1 MIRFLQKENRL
12 TKAIFWVVIGAAAI
26 TMVITL
32 VPGIFANGPDDGS
45 TTYATVRNG
54 GLFGRLLTENSE
66 VSTQQVQR
74 LASRMIQQQKLPDF
88 LMPYMM
94 QRAATSLVQQEILIH
109 EANRLGLQVTD
120 DDLRRELQTGSFGQY
135 IYPEG
140 KFIGDDRYAY
150 FVSTAFN
157 MSTNDF
163 ESTLKKQMELERL
176 ERMVTAGVTVNDKD
190 VRKEFMEQGTKVKFD
205 YAVIS
210 LEDIKK
216 QINPTDAQLEAY
228 FNQHAKQYAK
238 GVPETRK
245 IAYIVFDPSQT
256 PGSAPQVT
264 DAALQAY
271 YQQHMDQFQ
280 QKEQVKVRHI
290 LIKVPQG
297 ADAATDAAAKKKADD
312 IRKQLQ
318 GGADFAKLAKEN
330 SDDPG
335 SKDQGGELGMISRGQ
350 TVPEFEQAA
359 FSLQPGQLSQ
369 VIKTQFGYHILQV
382 EAKQAAQTK
391 SLDQVK
397 DQIRPIV
404 QREAE
409 MQAAQ
414 KFAQQLA
421 TQAQQQGLEKAA
433 AAHSLHVETTDYL
446 QQGQPVAGIPDSAA
460 MLTAAFQAKQGAAPQ
475 SVSTGEGYAVFSV
488 VDIKAAHAPS
498 FAEYKT
504 HVLDDFRNDQAP
516 ALLQQKTSQLAAAAR
531 AGNDLAKAAK
541 DAGATV
547 QTSDVVGRDGQV
559 PGIGSLAADA
569 SQIFGLSVGQV
580 SGPLNNGR
588 DGFVVKVDEKQEPS
602 PQELAAN
609 FDATRDKLLDD
620 KRERM
625 FGVFVTDLQQR
636 YEKEKRIL
644 YNKRAVADATK
655 QTGGPGLPAQP
666 GS

>member
-1 MIRFLQKENRL
+1 
-12 TKAIFWVVIGAAAI
+12 
-26 TMVITL
+26 
-32 VPGIFANGPDDGS
+32 
-45 TTYATVRNG
+45 
-54 GLFGRLLTENSE
+54 
-66 VSTQQVQR
+66 
-74 LASRMIQQQKLPDF
+74 
-88 LMPYMM
+88 
-94 QRAATSLVQQEILIH
+94 
-109 EANRLGLQVTD
+109 
-120 DDLRRELQTGSFGQY
+120 
-135 IYPEG
+135 
-140 KFIGDDRYAY
+140 
-150 FVSTAFN
+150 
-157 MSTNDF
+157 MSTSEF

-176 ERMVTAGVTVNDKD
+176 EHLVTAGVTVNAKD
-190 VRKEFMEQGTKVKFD
+190 VRQEYMEQGTKVKFD

-210 LEDIKK
+210 LDDIKK
-216 QINPTDAQLEAY
+216 DINPTDAQLQAY
-228 FNQHAKQYAK
+228 FTQHAQKYAK
-238 GVPETRK
+238 GIPETRK
-245 IAYIVFDPSQT
+245 IAFIVFDPSQT
-256 PGSAPQVT
+256 PGAAPQVT

-271 YQQHMDQFQ
+271 YQAHVDQFQ

-290 LIKVPQG
+290 LIKVAQG

-350 TVPEFEQAA
+350 TVPEFEQTA

-391 SLDQVK
+391 SLEQVK

-409 MQAAQ
+409 MHAAQ
-414 KFAQQLA
+414 NFAQQLA

-433 AAHSLHVETTDYL
+433 AAHNLHVETTDYL
-446 QQGQPVAGIPDSAA
+446 QPGQPVPGIPDSAA
-460 MLTAAFQAKQGAAPQ
+460 MLTAAFAAKQGGAPQ
-475 SVSTGEGYAVFSV
+475 SVSTGEGYAVFNV
-488 VDIKAAHAPS
+488 VDIKPAHAPS

-504 HVLDDFRNDQAP
+504 HVLDDYRNDQAP
-516 ALLQQKTSQLAAAAR
+516 AILQQKTQQMATAAR
-531 AGNDLAKAAK
+531 ASNDLAKAAK
-541 DAGATV
+541 EAGTTV
-547 QTSDVVGRDGQV
+547 QTSDDVGRDGQV

-580 SGPLNNGR
+580 SNALNNGR
-588 DGFVVKVDEKQEPS
+588 DGFVIKMVAKQEPTA
-602 PQELAAN
+602 QDVAAN

-620 KRERM
+620 KRQKM

-636 YEKEKRIL
+636 YEKEKRVL
-644 YNKRAVADATK
+644 YNKRAVADAQK
-655 QTGGPGLPAQP
+655 QPALPTQP